1 MEKYTATQNTEHFAK
16 RYIVSIDQSTQGT
29 KALLFNEKGELCMRT
44 DLPHR
49 QIVNAQ
55 GWVSHDGE
63 EIYSNTI
70 QVIKNVLNMAKVSPD
85 EVAGLGVSNQRE
97 TGIMWER
104 ETGKPSGYA
113 VVWQCARAAEI
124 CERKEISDMAAKV
137 REKTG
142 LQLSPYFTAAKICW
156 LLENV
161 EGAKEKAKNRN
172 ICHGTMDSYLIYR
185 LTKGQVYATDYSN
198 ASRTQLFNI
207 FTLSW
212 DKEICDSF
220 GIDATNLP
228 EVKDSNACFGY
239 TDCEGLFAEPIPIH
253 GVMGDS
259 HAALFGQN
267 CRSEGKTKVTYGT
280 GSSIMMNIGAKPIL
294 SSNGLVTSLAW
305 SISGKP
311 EYVLEGNL
319 NYTGAVITWLK
330 DSVHLIE
337 SASET
342 ETLAKEAVSEDSLYL
357 VPAFS
362 GLGAPYWDSSA
373 KAAIVG
379 MDRTTGKAELA
390 RAALESIA
398 YQITDIVRAMERDS
412 EKKIEILRVDGG
424 PTRNQY
430 LMQFQSDITGSEVSI
445 SKIEEL
451 SGTGAAF
458 MAGMALGVWQE
469 EIFDTISWNKVLPQ
483 MREEVRE
490 RKYDGYKKAVGM
502 VRTK

>member
-1 MEKYTATQNTEHFAK
+1 MAK
-16 RYIVSIDQSTQGT
+16 NYIVSIDQSTQGT
-29 KALLFNEKGELCMRT
+29 KALLFNKKGDLCMRT

-49 QIVNAQ
+49 QIVNDK

-63 EIYSNTI
+63 EIYQNTI
-70 QVIKNVLNMAKVSPD
+70 LVIKNVLEMAEIAPG
-85 EVAGLGVSNQRE
+85 EVAGLAISNQRE
-97 TGIMWER
+97 TGIMWEK
-104 ETGKPSGYA
+104 ETGKPSDYA
-113 VVWQCARAAEI
+113 VVWQCARATKI
-124 CERKEISDMAAKV
+124 CERKQVEDMAGRI

-142 LQLSPYFTAAKICW
+142 LRLSPYFTAAKICW

-161 EGAKEKAKNRN
+161 EGAKEKAKNHK

-185 LTKGQVYATDYSN
+185 LTKGEVYATDYSN

-207 FTLSW
+207 FSLEW
-212 DKEICDSF
+212 DKEICACF
-220 GIDATNLP
+220 GIDPENLP
-228 EVKDSNACFGY
+228 EVRNSNACFGY
-239 TDCEGLFAEPIPIH
+239 TDCEGFFEEPIPIH

-267 CRSEGKTKVTYGT
+267 CRSEGMTKVTYGT
-280 GSSIMMNIGAKPIL
+280 GSSIMMNIGFDPIL

-305 SISGKP
+305 GIDGKP

-330 DSVHLIE
+330 DSVGLIE

-342 ETLAKEAVSEDSLYL
+342 EALAGEANRDDGLYL
-357 VPAFS
+357 VPAFT
-362 GLGAPYWDSSA
+362 GLGAPYWDSNA
-373 KAAIVG
+373 RAAIVG
-379 MDRTTGKAELA
+379 MDRTTGKAELV

-424 PTRNQY
+424 PTRNNY
-430 LMQFQSDITGSEVSI
+430 LMQFQSDIAGSEVSI

-451 SGTGAAF
+451 SGTGVAF
-458 MAGMALGVWQE
+458 MAGMELGLWQE
-469 EIFDTISWNKVLPQ
+469 EIFDTISWHKVLPE
-483 MREEVRE
+483 MEEGVRE
-490 RKYDGYKKAVGM
+490 RKYEGYQNAVATI
-502 VRTK
+502 RTQTADS